1 VTRVPSNNVDD
12 NLRQK
17 MAIKAYD
24 LADSVSYHEG
34 AFPPKSLDYERL
46 LGPLEEAAA
55 SLARYDAKIS
65 GMVNG
70 ELFLAPLRRQDA
82 VTSSRMEGTIST
94 IEDLYRLEAEEDS
107 GSTDLYRDARHD
119 DIETYLYSRA
129 LRSAQDALAEGMPLG
144 EHLIRSAHQQ
154 LLSAGRG
161 ARKRPGSYKI
171 EQNYIGDERRG
182 KIYYVPIAPEQ
193 LEPAMAA
200 LVQFINT
207 SETRPL
213 IRTAL
218 AHVEF
223 EALHPFEDGNGR
235 IGRMLITLM
244 LWRLGV
250 LSQPNFF
257 VSGYFETH
265 KDEYIERMRA
275 VSEEGDW
282 TGWVIFF
289 LQAMHEQA
297 TVNIQTADAIFKL
310 HSGMRER
317 FREVLNSQFHDQAL
331 DFVFASPVF
340 RNDRFVERSGI
351 PATTARLLSRRLVDA
366 GLLRTLQPAAGRR
379 AALYAFD
386 PLLDLLRV

>member
-1 VTRVPSNNVDD
+1 MITKP
-12 NLRQK
+12 
-17 MAIKAYD
+17 YD
-24 LADSVSYHEG
+24 LADAACYHDG
-34 AFPPKSLDYERL
+34 AFPPQALDYERL
-46 LGPLEEAAA
+46 LGPLEDAAA
-55 SLARYDAKIS
+55 SLARYDAKMS
-65 GMVNG
+65 GMVNA

-94 IEDLYRLEAEEDS
+94 IEELYRLEAEEDA
-107 GSTDLYRDARHD
+107 GSVDPYRNARND
-119 DIETYLYSRA
+119 DVETYLYSRA
-129 LRSAQDALAEGMPLG
+129 LRTAQEALAEGMPLG

-154 LLSAGRG
+154 LLSLGRG
-161 ARKRPGSYKI
+161 ATKRPGSYKV

-207 SETRPL
+207 SATRPL

-275 VSEEGDW
+275 VSAKGDW

-297 TVNIQTADAIFKL
+297 TVNIQTADAIFRL
-310 HSGMRER
+310 HTDMRER

-351 PATTARLLSRRLVDA
+351 PPTSARLLSRRLVDV

-386 PLLDLLRV
+386 PLLDLLKV